1 MYKYASPYSTAA
13 FLNRSKFSYKKYSK
27 EGSEESLVIRD
38 IIFHYPGLDSH
49 SMCFWTWTDSRRG
62 EWVDCGAGRSPYVG
76 AEGPAVLD
84 VEEKGVGDGDTF
96 PAPGEVDG
104 RTLFFRP
111 FLLVNLFQPVL
122 PTLVLV

>member
-84 VEEKGVGDGDTF
+84 VEEKGVGDGT
-96 PAPGEVDG
+96 PSQRQERLMAGHSSLG
-104 RTLFFRP
+104 LSCWLTYS
-111 FLLVNLFQPVL
+111 NLFYL
-122 PTLVLV
+122 L